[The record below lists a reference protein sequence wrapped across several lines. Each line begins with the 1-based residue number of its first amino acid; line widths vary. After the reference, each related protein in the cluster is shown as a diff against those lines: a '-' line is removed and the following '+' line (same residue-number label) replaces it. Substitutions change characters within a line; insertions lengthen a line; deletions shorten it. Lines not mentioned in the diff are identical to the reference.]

1 MYMVGA
7 GAQPGAGTP
16 SVMMS
21 AKMTAREIAK
31 DYQISSEVMN
41 GVPGQAK
48 PELEA
53 ADD

>member
-31 DYQISSEVMN
+31 DYQISSEIVN
-41 GVPGQAK
+41 GVPNK
-48 PELEA
+48 TELEA

>member
-31 DYQISSEVMN
+31 DYQIPKEIVN
-41 GVPGQAK
+41 GVPSRIER
-48 PELEA
+48 ELEA
-53 ADD
+53 AD